1 MQLGETTQ
9 PLISVIKVIVE
20 TEIRDYRHC
29 LATFCDTPQARHSRN
44 ASARATPSEH
54 QVHNPR
60 QADRAHEDEER
71 AFEKTSD
78 QSYEQF
84 RFFSRC
90 KPIAI
95 AWLIREMSSDT
106 HGREACQ
113 RLKMTGIAEARGW
126 FPCGTWAYHCN

>member
-1 MQLGETTQ
+1 VQLGETTQ
-9 PLISVIKVIVE
+9 PLISAIKIIVE
-20 TEIRDYRHC
+20 MEIRDYRHC
-29 LATFCDTPQARHSRN
+29 LATFCDTPQERHSQD

-54 QVHNPR
+54 QLHSR
-60 QADRAHEDEER
+60 ADRAHEDQER

-113 RLKMTGIAEARGW
+113 L
-126 FPCGTWAYHCN
+126 

>member
-9 PLISVIKVIVE
+9 PLISAIKIIVE
-20 TEIRDYRHC
+20 MEIRDYRHC
-29 LATFCDTPQARHSRN
+29 LATFCDTPQERHSQD

-54 QVHNPR
+54 QLHNQR
-60 QADRAHEDEER
+60 RADRAHEDQER

-95 AWLIREMSSDT
+95 AWLISHLQAKCLQGVSRFI
-106 HGREACQ
+106 GRVPE
-113 RLKMTGIAEARGW
+113 
-126 FPCGTWAYHCN
+126 